1 MGESTFTFRD
11 LGSTVV
17 CFSLVLFNYFVKNQ
31 LSTNNSRIDETK

>member
-17 CFSLVLFNYFVKNQ
+17 CFSLILFNYFVKNQ
-31 LSTNNSRIDETK
+31 LNNSRTDETK